1 MIDLHRPLDP
11 QRDSQRPDPR
21 RTPQHGCGDTRKV
34 DAAYGFVIAIDN
46 DDAVA
51 ARFEQNSSDIGY
63 LCVTANEPWFRADDV
78 AEFGGARRPERDC
91 THHVMFGEL
100 GQWAGIDY
108 QRARTCGRK
117 DSGRVLESDIWRHS
131 VDVNYVEISNQNV
144 GKFHTE
150 IVLWHETRR

>member
-1 MIDLHRPLDP
+1 MLRNRKRRCCEPILDD
-11 QRDSQRPDPR
+11 RLTSASR
-21 RTPQHGCGDTRKV
+21 
-34 DAAYGFVIAIDN
+34 
-46 DDAVA
+46 
-51 ARFEQNSSDIGY
+51 
-63 LCVTANEPWFRADDV
+63 L
-78 AEFGGARRPERDC
+78 ERDC

-144 GKFHTE
+144 RKFHT
-150 IVLWHETRR
+150 